1 MKYLKLTELYEQ
13 LDSTTKRLE
22 KTKILSDFLKE
33 IKIEEKDILYL
44 LLGRVYPEYDERVL
58 GISSQLAVKAISK
71 ATGVNSV
78 EIVKEWKSLGDIGQ
92 VAEKISKKKRQATL
106 DKKELSVKKVIENL
120 RAIPELVGK
129 GTIDKKLALIT
140 ELLTSASPLESK
152 YLIRT
157 LIGDLRIG
165 TQESTIRD
173 AIASAF
179 FEKEKEK
186 DAKETSDS
194 IQEALDKSND
204 IAEVFEIAK
213 KQDLKLLRKIPL
225 EIGKPVKLML
235 AQKALDIPDGFR
247 ALGTPC
253 AIEYKYDG
261 FRMLIHKKGDKVFL
275 YTRRLENVTSQFPE
289 IIDYVKKYTK
299 GESLMIDAE
308 AVGFNKKTKEYRP
321 FQEISQRIKR
331 KYDIEKIQEELPVEL
346 NVFDV
351 IYYNGKSLID
361 EPFKKRSELVRSII
375 EEKPYKIVCAKQIIT
390 DSEKKAEEFYKKALA
405 DNQEGIMMKNLD
417 APYQSGRRVGHML
430 KMKPNQRELD
440 LVITG
445 AEYGTGKRS
454 GWMSSFIVSCQ
465 DGDEFLEIGKVG
477 TGIKEKSEEGLSFE
491 ELTKKLTP
499 LIKKEKGR
507 TVEIKPK
514 LVVSITYQEIQKS
527 PTYNSGFALR
537 FPRVTVLRPDRDT
550 DDIATIQEIQ
560 EDYDIQQKKKVY

>member
-33 IKIEEKDILYL
+33 IKVEEKDILYL
-44 LLGRVYPEYDERVL
+44 LLGRIYPEYDERVL
-58 GISSQLAVKAISK
+58 GISGQLAAKAISK
-71 ATGVNSV
+71 STGANSTEV
-78 EIVKEWKSLGDIGQ
+78 VKEWKAIGDIGQ
-92 VAEKISKKKRQATL
+92 VAEKLSKKKRQTTL
-106 DKKELSVKKVIENL
+106 DKKELSVKKVVENL

-129 GTIDKKLALIT
+129 GTVDKKLALIT
-140 ELLTSASPLESK
+140 ELLTSASPLEVK

-179 FEKEKEK
+179 FEKEKEQ
-186 DAKETSDS
+186 DAKETSDT

-247 ALGTPC
+247 ALGKPC
-253 AIEYKYDG
+253 ALEYKYDG

-289 IIDYVKKYTK
+289 IIEYVKKYTK

-308 AVGFNKKTKEYRP
+308 AVGYNKKTKQYRP

-331 KYDIEKIQEELPVEL
+331 KYDIEKVQEELPVEL

-351 IYYNGKSLID
+351 IYYNGKSLIE
-361 EPFKKRSELVRSII
+361 EPFRKRSELVKSII
-375 EEKPYKIVCAKQIIT
+375 DEKPYKIVCAKQIIT

-405 DNQEGIMMKNLD
+405 DNQEGIMMKSLD

-430 KMKPNQRELD
+430 KLKPNQRELD

-491 ELTKKLTP
+491 ELTAKLTP

-507 TVEIKPK
+507 TVEIKPRI
-514 LVVSITYQEIQKS
+514 VVSITYQEIQKS

-550 DDIATIQEIQ
+550 GDIATLQEIQ

>member
-33 IKIEEKDILYL
+33 IKVEEKDILYL
-44 LLGRVYPEYDERVL
+44 LLGRIYPEYDERVL
-58 GISSQLAVKAISK
+58 GISSQLAAKAISK
-71 ATGVNSV
+71 STGANSTEV
-78 EIVKEWKSLGDIGQ
+78 VKEWKSIGDIGQ
-92 VAEKISKKKRQATL
+92 VAEKLSKKKRQTTL
-106 DKKELSVKKVIENL
+106 DKKELSIKKVIENL

-129 GTIDKKLALIT
+129 GTVDKKLALIT

-179 FEKEKEK
+179 FEKEKEQ
-186 DAKETSDS
+186 DAKETSDT

-247 ALGTPC
+247 ALGKPC
-253 AIEYKYDG
+253 ALEYKYDG

-289 IIDYVKKYTK
+289 IIEYVKKYTK

-308 AVGFNKKTKEYRP
+308 AVGYNKKTKQYRP

-331 KYDIEKIQEELPVEL
+331 KYDIEKVQEELPVEL

-351 IYYNGKSLID
+351 IYYNGKSLIE
-361 EPFKKRSELVRSII
+361 EPFRKRRELVKSII
-375 EEKPYKIVCAKQIIT
+375 DEKPYKIVCAKQIIT

-405 DNQEGIMMKNLD
+405 DNQEGIMMKNLE

-430 KMKPNQRELD
+430 KLKPNQRELD

-491 ELTKKLTP
+491 ELTAKLTP

-507 TVEIKPK
+507 TVEIKPRI
-514 LVVSITYQEIQKS
+514 VVSITYQEIQKS

-550 DDIATIQEIQ
+550 GDIATLQEIQ

>member
-33 IKIEEKDILYL
+33 IKVEEKDLLYL
-44 LLGRVYPEYDERVL
+44 LLGRIYPEYDERIL
-58 GISSQLAVKAISK
+58 GISNQLAVKAISK
-71 ATGVNSV
+71 ATGVNSA
-78 EIVKEWKSLGDIGQ
+78 EIVKEWKSLGDIGE

-120 RAIPELVGK
+120 RAIPEFVGK
-129 GTIDKKLALIT
+129 GTIDKKLALII

-186 DAKETSDS
+186 DPKETSDT

-235 AQKALDIPDGFR
+235 AQKAADIHEGFES
-247 ALGTPC
+247 LGKPC
-253 AIEYKYDG
+253 ALEYKYDG

-289 IIDYVKKYTK
+289 IIEYIRKYTK
-299 GESLMIDAE
+299 GESLMIDSE
-308 AVGFNKKTKEYRP
+308 AVGYNKKTKEYRP

-331 KYDIEKIQEELPVEL
+331 KYDIEKIQEELPVEV

-351 IYYNGKSLID
+351 LYYNGKSLID
-361 EPFKKRSELVRSII
+361 EPFKKRSELVKEII

-430 KMKPNQRELD
+430 KLKPNQRELD

-507 TVEIKPK
+507 TVELQPK

-550 DDIATIQEIQ
+550 MDIATLQEIQ

>member
-44 LLGRVYPEYDERVL
+44 LLGRIYPEYDERVL

-71 ATGVNSV
+71 ATGVNSA

-129 GTIDKKLALIT
+129 GTVDKKLALIT

-204 IAEVFEIAK
+204 IAEVFEIAT

-550 DDIATIQEIQ
+550 ADIATLQEIQ

>member
-33 IKIEEKDILYL
+33 IKVEEKDILYL
-44 LLGRVYPEYDERVL
+44 LLGRIYPEYDERVL

-71 ATGVNSV
+71 ATGVNSI

-186 DAKETSDS
+186 DPKETSDS
-194 IQEALDKSND
+194 VQEALDKSND
-204 IAEVFEIAK
+204 IAEVFEIAT

-235 AQKALDIPDGFR
+235 AQKAVDIHEGFES
-247 ALGTPC
+247 LGKPC
-253 AIEYKYDG
+253 ALEYKYDG

-289 IIDYVKKYTK
+289 IIDYVRKYTK
-299 GESLMIDAE
+299 GESLMIDSE
-308 AVGFNKKTKEYRP
+308 AVGYNKKTKEYRP

-331 KYDIEKIQEELPVEL
+331 KYDIEKIQEELPVEV

-351 IYYNGKSLID
+351 LYYNGKSLID
-361 EPFKKRSELVRSII
+361 EPFKKRSEIVKEIV

-430 KMKPNQRELD
+430 KLKPNQRELD

-550 DDIATIQEIQ
+550 ADIATLQEIQ

>member
-1 MKYLKLTELYEQ
+1 
-13 LDSTTKRLE
+13 
-22 KTKILSDFLKE
+22 
-33 IKIEEKDILYL
+33 
-44 LLGRVYPEYDERVL
+44 
-58 GISSQLAVKAISK
+58 
-71 ATGVNSV
+71 
-78 EIVKEWKSLGDIGQ
+78 
-92 VAEKISKKKRQATL
+92 
-106 DKKELSVKKVIENL
+106 
-120 RAIPELVGK
+120 
-129 GTIDKKLALIT
+129 
-140 ELLTSASPLESK
+140 
-152 YLIRT
+152 
-157 LIGDLRIG
+157 
-165 TQESTIRD
+165 
-173 AIASAF
+173 
-179 FEKEKEK
+179 
-186 DAKETSDS
+186 
-194 IQEALDKSND
+194 
-204 IAEVFEIAK
+204 
-213 KQDLKLLRKIPL
+213 
-225 EIGKPVKLML
+225 
-235 AQKALDIPDGFR
+235 
-247 ALGTPC
+247 
-253 AIEYKYDG
+253 
-261 FRMLIHKKGDKVFL
+261 
-275 YTRRLENVTSQFPE
+275 
-289 IIDYVKKYTK
+289 
-299 GESLMIDAE
+299 
-308 AVGFNKKTKEYRP
+308 
-321 FQEISQRIKR
+321 
-331 KYDIEKIQEELPVEL
+331 EL

-550 DDIATIQEIQ
+550 ADIATLQEIQ